1 MHINRTLYDG
11 WFKKNYIR
19 VLQKDNHV
27 SISMTEVGTDN
38 LYQLIARTIILHSTT
53 VCRLVCFMEHCSEML
68 PHSWTTVWLQ
78 DFLWMLI

>member
-1 MHINRTLYDG
+1 MHINHTLYDG

-38 LYQLIARTIILHSTT
+38 LYQLIASDSSAACTEDYNTAQYYS
-53 VCRLVCFMEHCSEML
+53 V
-68 PHSWTTVWLQ
+68 
-78 DFLWMLI
+78 